1 MNKITVLVVDDH
13 AMVRKGLR
21 ALIDA
26 QPDLLVVSEAG
37 NVQSAIDL
45 ATKVNPQVITLDLT
59 MPDSTGVTSVR
70 RMREAVPNACILV
83 LTMHDDPVYIRSAME
98 LGAAGYINKAAA
110 DTELI
115 SAIRAVAQG
124 RTFIDAGAAKGTT
137 LHPHDVTSLDSHEA
151 LSAREREV
159 LTMVARGHTNQ
170 QVADSLGLS
179 VKTVESYRARVMKKL
194 GAKERAELVQYAM
207 KSGLM

>member
-1 MNKITVLVVDDH
+1 MKTTVLIVDDH

-37 NVQSAIDL
+37 TVQAGIEL
-45 ATKVNPQVITLDLT
+45 AQKVAPQVITLDLT
-59 MPDSTGVTSVR
+59 MPDSSGVTSVR
-70 RMREAVPNACILV
+70 RMREAVPNARILV
-83 LTMHDDPVYIRSAME
+83 LTMHDDPVYIRSAID
-98 LGAAGYINKAAA
+98 LGASGYVNKAAA

-124 RTFIDAGAAKGTT
+124 RTFIDAAAAKGSP
-137 LHPHDVTSLDSHEA
+137 LHPHDPASPDSHDA

-159 LTMVARGHTNQ
+159 LQMVARGHTNQ

-207 KSGLM
+207 KAGMM

>member
-1 MNKITVLVVDDH
+1 MKTTVLIVDDH

-37 NVQSAIDL
+37 TVQAGIEL
-45 ATKVNPQVITLDLT
+45 AQKIAPQVITLDLT
-59 MPDSTGVTSVR
+59 MPDSSGVTSVR
-70 RMREAVPNACILV
+70 RMREAVPNARILV
-83 LTMHDDPVYIRSAME
+83 LTMHDDPVYIRSAID
-98 LGAAGYINKAAA
+98 LGASGYVNKAAA

-115 SAIRAVAQG
+115 SAIRAIAQG
-124 RTFIDAGAAKGTT
+124 RTFIDAAAAKGSS
-137 LHPHDVTSLDSHEA
+137 LHPHDPVSPDSHDA

-159 LTMVARGHTNQ
+159 LQMVARGHTNQ

-194 GAKERAELVQYAM
+194 GVKERAELVQYAM
-207 KSGLM
+207 KAGMM

>member
-1 MNKITVLVVDDH
+1 MNKITVLIVDDH

-37 NVQSAIDL
+37 TVQSAIDL
-45 ATKVNPQVITLDLT
+45 AAKVNPQVITLDLT

-70 RMREAVPNACILV
+70 RMREAIPSARILV

-98 LGAAGYINKAAA
+98 LGAAGYVNKAAA

-124 RTFIDAGAAKGTT
+124 RTFIDAAAAQGTS
-137 LHPHDVTSLDSHEA
+137 LHPRDPASPESHDA

-159 LTMVARGHTNQ
+159 LKMVARGHTNQ
-170 QVADSLGLS
+170 QVADTLGLS

-194 GAKERAELVQYAM
+194 GATERAELVQYAM

>member
-1 MNKITVLVVDDH
+1 MNKTTVLIVDDH

-37 NVQSAIDL
+37 TVQAGIDL
-45 ATKVNPQVITLDLT
+45 ALKCKPEVITLDLT
-59 MPDSTGVTSVR
+59 MPDSSGISSVR
-70 RMREAVPNACILV
+70 KMREAVPDARILV
-83 LTMHDDPVYIRSAME
+83 LTMHDDPVYIRSALD
-98 LGAAGYINKAAA
+98 LGAAGYVNKAAA

-124 RTFIDAGAAKGTT
+124 RTFIDAAAAPRSAAGT
-137 LHPHDVTSLDSHEA
+137 LESDQPSHDA

-159 LTMVARGHTNQ
+159 LKMVARGHTNQ
-170 QVADSLGLS
+170 HAADTLGLS